1 MIRVSALMRHPVK
14 SMMGELLTAVD
25 VGTDGMSGDRR
36 LAVVEERTGFVASAK
51 HPSKWGRLLRC
62 HAVTS
67 SGAATIMLPG
77 LRVVRSDDDDV
88 DAVLSEYCG
97 QPVRLTALPPP
108 DPHLQREWPDVPGL
122 APPEAIVSA
131 GTVTSMASA
140 APDTFFDYAPLH
152 IVTTSTLEALRAG
165 GPKTGFDARR
175 FRPNLILS
183 TPDEGFVEN
192 DWVGRRLAIGTAL
205 VEVMTQTPRCAVPA
219 LAHGDQPAD
228 PDVLRT
234 VVARNRIDIGRG
246 HFACVGVYAR
256 VIEPGAVSVGDAANL
271 Q

>member
-1 MIRVSALMRHPVK
+1 MRVSALLRYPVK
-14 SMMGELLTAVD
+14 SMMGEALEAVD
-25 VGTDGMSGDRR
+25 IGADGLAGDRR
-36 LAVVEERTGFVASAK
+36 LAVVEGRTGLVASAK

-67 SGAATIMLPG
+67 AGSVTIMLPG
-77 LRVVRSDDDDV
+77 LRVARSDDDDV
-88 DAVLSEYCG
+88 DAVLSDYCG
-97 QPVRLTALPPP
+97 QPVRLTALPPA
-108 DPHLQREWPDVPGL
+108 DPHLQREWPDIPGL

-131 GTVTSMASA
+131 GTVTPMAKA

-152 IVTTSTLEALRAG
+152 IVTTSALEALRAG
-165 GPKTGFDARR
+165 GPKSGFDARR
-175 FRPNLILS
+175 FRPNLILD

-192 DWVGRRLAIGTAL
+192 GWGGRRLTIGTAV
-205 VEVMTQTPRCAVPA
+205 VEVLTPTPRCAVPA
-219 LAHGDQPAD
+219 LAHGDLPAD

-256 VIEPGAVSVGDAANL
+256 VVTGGSVTVGDEAWL
-271 Q
+271 D